1 MENVKKILIVE
12 DDEPIIFSLSKKLE
26 LFKTVKVL
34 CARNGEEGLSMA
46 LVEKPDL
53 ILLDIVMPEMD
64 GIEMLRRLRKNDWGK
79 TVKVII
85 LSNLSSP
92 EREDE
97 AKKLGIKDYII
108 KAEWKLENVV
118 SKVLEKLTE

>member
-85 LSNLSSP
+85 LSNL
-92 EREDE
+92 
-97 AKKLGIKDYII
+97 
-108 KAEWKLENVV
+108 
-118 SKVLEKLTE
+118 

>member
-1 MENVKKILIVE
+1 MQILIVE